1 MTIVFLTP
9 ITPLH
14 ARWIG
19 DMARDYSWRLEQDRV
34 SRESVSSARERR
46 IQERKEKELR
56 AGGRTRLVPLQ
67 KDYNETEALLGPA
80 ALRTKKIQ
88 RLQARGSAARVLRTS
103 EEKERY
109 LDTRTEAR
117 YDARRRSDLG
127 LLIDILMPFVL
138 NPKREYAD
146 QLPTTKSEICR
157 TNAASCTG
165 FLRLDDLLTGSEL
178 RGFPADPSADP
189 EENGTGYFII
199 KIGSTKLR
207 LSAPLGNGG
216 EGIEMESSAP

>member
-1 MTIVFLTP
+1 MERSNRSDENNCHDKYDALSHHEFMMRKSIVFIMTIVFLTP

-80 ALRTKKIQ
+80 ALGSKK
-88 RLQARGSAARVLRTS
+88 
-103 EEKERY
+103 
-109 LDTRTEAR
+109 
-117 YDARRRSDLG
+117 
-127 LLIDILMPFVL
+127 
-138 NPKREYAD
+138 NPK
-146 QLPTTKSEICR
+146 
-157 TNAASCTG
+157 
-165 FLRLDDLLTGSEL
+165 
-178 RGFPADPSADP
+178 
-189 EENGTGYFII
+189 
-199 KIGSTKLR
+199 
-207 LSAPLGNGG
+207 
-216 EGIEMESSAP
+216 